1 MIRGFRCMKLGEQ
14 SLPISIRANL
24 RSKLGKAF
32 VAVKSKQGHSVAINL
47 IPRAAFG
54 KARVVT

>member
-14 SLPISIRANL
+14 SLLTSIRANL

-32 VAVKSKQGHSVAINL
+32 VAVKSKQGRSIAIHL
-47 IPRAAFG
+47 ITKAAFG